1 MQNIEEKLRVKKE
14 SMLKENIINSMKKN
28 KKYWFNYYGKDKKL
42 FLESKLDRMR
52 YYVNEKNVEGAIKI
66 LKKNINSLNMKKILF
81 FLKKEQKKEFL
92 NFHKKKLT
100 HFENL
105 KMIFISKSL
114 IRYFSACGYKIN

>member
-66 LKKNINSLNMKKILF
+66 LKKNINSLNMKKFYF
-81 FLKKEQKKEFL
+81 FKKRKQRK
-92 NFHKKKLT
+92 NF
-100 HFENL
+100 
-105 KMIFISKSL
+105 
-114 IRYFSACGYKIN
+114 

>member
-1 MQNIEEKLRVKKE
+1 
-14 SMLKENIINSMKKN
+14 
-28 KKYWFNYYGKDKKL
+28 
-42 FLESKLDRMR
+42 MR

-92 NFHKKKLT
+92 NFNKKKLT